1 MWLNWWMCTNILNI
15 LNILKFPELFSDE
28 WLKLSELLI
37 LAVCNMAS
45 VMKIRGNTD
54 VFEKE
59 MVCDI
64 KCGHFSKKKT
74 SGRRGPLKGHESSR
88 NLSFLDTEDSSSK

>member
-1 MWLNWWMCTNILNI
+1 MAKTTLELNPGCCSKDSLVHVAVAQLVEWMCTNI

-45 VMKIRGNTD
+45 VKNT
-54 VFEKE
+54 
-59 MVCDI
+59 
-64 KCGHFSKKKT
+64 S
-74 SGRRGPLKGHESSR
+74 
-88 NLSFLDTEDSSSK
+88 